1 MKSKVKS
8 QIREWVESIL
18 IAVVLALLIRTF
30 VIQAFK
36 IPSGSMI
43 PTFEIG
49 DRIFVSKFIYG
60 ARIPFTDIRLPALRQ
75 PKTGDI
81 IVFVSPEAPKKDF
94 VKRLI
99 GSGGETVEIRD
110 GFISING
117 KTLDGPPPINSIS
130 YYNRGEYGRE
140 GSAVTVP
147 KDSYYAL
154 GDNSASSRDS
164 RYWGFVPKKNL
175 IGKAVLLYWPLHRMR
190 ILK

>member
-1 MKSKVKS
+1 VIKEKTKS

-60 ARIPFTDIRLPALRQ
+60 ARIPFTGIRLPGLRQ

-81 IVFVSPEAPKKDF
+81 IVFVSPESPKKDF
-94 VKRLI
+94 VKRLVFVY
-99 GSGGETVEIRD
+99 GGTFGCHLERMSKNFDTLWRYRKAGQTAPLVAHRQVGRPSKFFHSERGCLIRASD
-110 GFISING
+110 ERKVAG
-117 KTLDGPPPINSIS
+117 KG
-130 YYNRGEYGRE
+130 
-140 GSAVTVP
+140 
-147 KDSYYAL
+147 
-154 GDNSASSRDS
+154 
-164 RYWGFVPKKNL
+164 
-175 IGKAVLLYWPLHRMR
+175 
-190 ILK
+190 